1 MKQSQSFKVGIYL
14 QIQLH
19 HQRIKAQCCSW
30 GKTAWTGHTLSWQAE
45 PPFFLTRSPSNSKL
59 FPPECWWLQRRGI
72 FLASL
77 QNLGNCGLLGLHL
90 PSSRAGC
97 KQTIINCKYWVFR
110 SLTCSAQRQVHLLH
124 QESHQTHQG
133 PAVSSWARRTAV
145 VLPIGS
151 DFLRLL
157 EWVPIFDL
165 PNKWWLSTTN
175 YYPSEITAQFVTSLS
190 CSLL

>member
-19 HQRIKAQCCSW
+19 HQRIRAQCCSW

-45 PPFFLTRSPSNSKL
+45 PPFFLTRSPCNWKKL

-90 PSSRAGC
+90 PSSRAGYILYLQANNH
-97 KQTIINCKYWVFR
+97 KLQILSFSII
-110 SLTCSAQRQVHLLH
+110 SLLSSASSSSSSSIILSESDNINIKSELTEDHILLAHLLH
-124 QESHQTHQG
+124 
-133 PAVSSWARRTAV
+133 
-145 VLPIGS
+145 
-151 DFLRLL
+151 F
-157 EWVPIFDL
+157 F
-165 PNKWWLSTTN
+165 TT
-175 YYPSEITAQFVTSLS
+175 VTFNTLNI
-190 CSLL
+190 

>member
-1 MKQSQSFKVGIYL
+1 MLSLRKSCMDWTYSL
-14 QIQLH
+14 LT
-19 HQRIKAQCCSW
+19 SW
-30 GKTAWTGHTLSWQAE
+30 AS
-45 PPFFLTRSPSNSKL
+45 FFLTRSPSNSKL

-124 QESHQTHQG
+124 QESHQTHRS

-151 DFLRLL
+151 NFLRLL
-157 EWVPIFDL
+157 KYCFF
-165 PNKWWLSTTN
+165 
-175 YYPSEITAQFVTSLS
+175 TADFWFAK
-190 CSLL
+190 